1 MVLNKSKYLKKIAII
16 SQKSLAVNTSFQDLH
31 TAMMI
36 LGVNIMEQEC
46 IDMTNEVAK
55 NGHIYFPE
63 FCRIVLRKFR
73 EDDDEQFAQVMFKVR
88 SLFSKSSFFHQTKSS
103 SDALWHRTL
112 PRAFPCQEIQ
122 NQPKVSF
129 QGIHLSIK
137 TDQTS
142 HTIINS
148 QNSGGLP
155 LHHAQPACGRGR

>member
-1 MVLNKSKYLKKIAII
+1 
-16 SQKSLAVNTSFQDLH
+16 
-31 TAMMI
+31 MMI

-112 PRAFPCQEIQ
+112 P
-122 NQPKVSF
+122 
-129 QGIHLSIK
+129 
-137 TDQTS
+137 
-142 HTIINS
+142 
-148 QNSGGLP
+148 
-155 LHHAQPACGRGR
+155 

>member
-1 MVLNKSKYLKKIAII
+1 MVLDKSNYLKIFCNYI
-16 SQKSLAVNTSFQDLH
+16 SKESNRLTFFQDLH

>member
-1 MVLNKSKYLKKIAII
+1 MRLGCARLASRQRQVDLSKKSFSEGIFKSHICNGLSLKIHSPQNSLRLGVVLDRSNYLKIFCNYI
-16 SQKSLAVNTSFQDLH
+16 SKESNRLTFFQDLH

-88 SLFSKSSFFHQTKSS
+88 SLFSK
-103 SDALWHRTL
+103 
-112 PRAFPCQEIQ
+112 
-122 NQPKVSF
+122 
-129 QGIHLSIK
+129 
-137 TDQTS
+137 
-142 HTIINS
+142 
-148 QNSGGLP
+148 
-155 LHHAQPACGRGR
+155 